1 MDEIIEERDVSVKG
15 MSFRSFRDYVRKY
28 KLDVIMHTEHHW
40 QVIGGKYLVNFYP
53 SKKTIYV
60 NGMTEGQRGS
70 DVRHVVNAALGKDV
84 PLTQE
89 KHRRKKMGG
98 VKRKLFKKQKS
109 CALCGEVLTLETASV
124 DHKIPLSKGGSN
136 FLDNLQLTHIDC
148 NFKKA
153 DKLAG
158 EE

>member
-1 MDEIIEERDVSVKG
+1 VEALFEDKDVKIKG

-28 KLDVIMHTEHHW
+28 NLDVIMHTDHHW

-70 DVRHVVNAALGKDV
+70 DVRHVVNAALGKNV

-89 KHRRKKMGG
+89 KHKRKKMTG
-98 VKRKLFKKQKS
+98 VKAKLFRNERH
-109 CALCGEVLTLETASV
+109 CAICGEPLTFETASV

-136 FLDNLQLTHIDC
+136 FRDNLQLVHIDC

-153 DKLAG
+153 NKLAG